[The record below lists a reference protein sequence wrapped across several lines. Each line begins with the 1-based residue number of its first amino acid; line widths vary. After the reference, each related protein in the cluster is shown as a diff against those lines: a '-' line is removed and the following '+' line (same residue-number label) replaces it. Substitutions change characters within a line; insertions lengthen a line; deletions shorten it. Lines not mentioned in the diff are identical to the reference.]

1 MGKPGPKLASV
12 LTTTT
17 LLLLVLLGYW
27 RSQIE
32 ERQKIRIATMAQA
45 REHAARFNGLLENRL
60 LAIKVLAEA
69 WTAQDTNPLPA
80 DALLRLLPSF
90 RRHYRSF
97 QAVNWIDTAGVVQLV
112 FPPGS
117 NLALNQNVSR
127 HPSAAVRDT
136 YARSIRL
143 HRVLSTP
150 ILEILQ
156 DGRVGFS
163 VYVPLLDAT
172 GARAGCLN
180 GLFQL
185 DTVMT
190 KVIDSS
196 GARDFNVELYDGN
209 RTVYRYQPD
218 STSLVRHSHLDAQIP
233 IQFLNQSWRLRLIP
247 SEALVADLY
256 SRIPR
261 RMSVVGGILAFL
273 AGLTAYLFGRRTQE
287 RRRLVEQLQIS
298 EERYRRVV
306 DNAPI
311 AIFTLDRSGRLQ
323 SMNLPGA
330 RLFGAKEETDLNASL
345 LSDLAGPRETE
356 RISRAVEQTLTGEPV
371 AFDFRAETETHGSRR
386 FRVTLLPIINPDG
399 KISQVV
405 GVAEDVTERSRA
417 EETLRALAAGAGGED
432 IFSFLAEGL
441 AKVLGTRWAL
451 VGRLTEDKN
460 LVEVLGFWDSGRR
473 RSRFTYPVAG
483 TPCESVLS
491 SLETRHFPE
500 KVAEQ
505 FPDDQMLVEMGVD
518 AYLGAPLKDHE
529 GRAIG
534 IISVFHDQ
542 PIPHHPMT
550 RQILD
555 VFNRRASS
563 ELERFIAGER
573 LRRNEEQLLQSRKME
588 AVGRLAGGI
597 AHDFN
602 NILTGITGY
611 CNLIVMGLAEDH
623 PIRRDVEEIL
633 RAAERAAGLTHQLLA
648 FSRRQ
653 VIEPRILNLN
663 EVLME
668 MDPMLRRLIGEDI
681 DLHTI
686 CAADLGNVRADRGQI
701 QQVIINLAVNARDAM
716 PTGGKL
722 TIETANVTLEREYIR
737 THVEVAPGN
746 YVLLAVSDTG
756 SGIPADV
763 IGHIFEPFF
772 TTKEQHGGSGLGLA
786 TVYGI
791 VKQSGGH
798 VWVYSEEGQGTT
810 FKIYL
815 PRIDEPAEIKARSA
829 SATVPGM
836 GERILL
842 VEDDQAVREPVVRI
856 LRQIGYDVLVAE
868 TPAKAMEL
876 VVGEGRAVD
885 LLVTD
890 VVMPGMN
897 GRELAERLRERF
909 PDLQVIFISGYTEN
923 VIVHHGVLE
932 DGLAFLQKPFDP
944 GALARKIRQLLEQS
958 RE

>member
-1 MGKPGPKLASV
+1 
-12 LTTTT
+12 
-17 LLLLVLLGYW
+17 
-27 RSQIE
+27 
-32 ERQKIRIATMAQA
+32 
-45 REHAARFNGLLENRL
+45 
-60 LAIKVLAEA
+60 
-69 WTAQDTNPLPA
+69 
-80 DALLRLLPSF
+80 
-90 RRHYRSF
+90 
-97 QAVNWIDTAGVVQLV
+97 
-112 FPPGS
+112 
-117 NLALNQNVSR
+117 
-127 HPSAAVRDT
+127 
-136 YARSIRL
+136 
-143 HRVLSTP
+143 
-150 ILEILQ
+150 
-156 DGRVGFS
+156 
-163 VYVPLLDAT
+163 
-172 GARAGCLN
+172 
-180 GLFQL
+180 
-185 DTVMT
+185 
-190 KVIDSS
+190 
-196 GARDFNVELYDGN
+196 
-209 RTVYRYQPD
+209 
-218 STSLVRHSHLDAQIP
+218 
-233 IQFLNQSWRLRLIP
+233 
-247 SEALVADLY
+247 
-256 SRIPR
+256 
-261 RMSVVGGILAFL
+261 
-273 AGLTAYLFGRRTQE
+273 
-287 RRRLVEQLQIS
+287 
-298 EERYRRVV
+298 
-306 DNAPI
+306 
-311 AIFTLDRSGRLQ
+311 
-323 SMNLPGA
+323 
-330 RLFGAKEETDLNASL
+330 
-345 LSDLAGPRETE
+345 
-356 RISRAVEQTLTGEPV
+356 
-371 AFDFRAETETHGSRR
+371 
-386 FRVTLLPIINPDG
+386 
-399 KISQVV
+399 
-405 GVAEDVTERSRA
+405 
-417 EETLRALAAGAGGED
+417 
-432 IFSFLAEGL
+432 
-441 AKVLGTRWAL
+441 
-451 VGRLTEDKN
+451 
-460 LVEVLGFWDSGRR
+460 
-473 RSRFTYPVAG
+473 
-483 TPCESVLS
+483 
-491 SLETRHFPE
+491 
-500 KVAEQ
+500 
-505 FPDDQMLVEMGVD
+505 
-518 AYLGAPLKDHE
+518 
-529 GRAIG
+529 
-534 IISVFHDQ
+534 
-542 PIPHHPMT
+542 
-550 RQILD
+550 
-555 VFNRRASS
+555 
-563 ELERFIAGER
+563 
-573 LRRNEEQLLQSRKME
+573 ME

-932 DGLAFLQKPFDP
+932 DGLVFLQKPFDP
-944 GALARKIRQLLEQS
+944 GALARKIRQLLERS